1 MNRYR
6 YPNQIIY
13 IFINPH
19 PPLNRILF
27 SIFPLIYYI
36 RNRIFPFLAFYSRC
50 CAGDKPTSLFIYGH
64 LYIALDDLSNNLSGS
79 VHDNE
84 YKDINFLDPIESQV
98 DYFVTRSLVFGDSR
112 QSLNEVRTKNIF
124 LVDFSK
130 EDTNLIALKIK
141 KALHGSFQI
150 CYLCRLDS
158 YNLLQIVT

>member
-27 SIFPLIYYI
+27 SIFPLTYYTNSQI
-36 RNRIFPFLAFYSRC
+36 DPFPEVCSQCYAVYRPK
-50 CAGDKPTSLFIYGH
+50 GLFIYDR